1 MDIEASKCK
10 RYSMYQAMCGS
21 EKDIINVIGKENHKN
36 ERYYIEL
43 LTMLEE
49 KYIRI
54 KRTMPKRIE
63 IEKSE
68 IGEIECIHV
77 DYPKRESEIRIISK
91 KEYTEKEIYFTRYI
105 VTNSKFE
112 RKNKYILII
121 VNNGNKAESIA
132 EIEGVKIKSIGRETL
147 DRISERVR
155 RTEIME
161 KKILPEFEKYLHLRL
176 GKQLSN
182 MQELRQREFYDFIEY
197 LKTR

>member
-21 EKDIINVIGKENHKN
+21 EKDIINIIGKENHKN

-54 KRTMPKRIE
+54 KRAMPKKIE
-63 IEKSE
+63 IEKSD

-77 DYPKRESEIRIISK
+77 DYPKRDSEIRIICK

-105 VTNSKFE
+105 VANSKFE
-112 RKNKYILII
+112 RKNKYIVII
-121 VNNGNKAESIA
+121 VNRGKKAESIV
-132 EIEGVKIKSIGRETL
+132 EIDGVKIKSIGRETL

-161 KKILPEFEKYLHLRL
+161 KKILPEFEKYLHIRM

>member
-10 RYSMYQAMCGS
+10 RYNMYQAMCGS
-21 EKDIINVIGKENHKN
+21 EKDIINIIVKENHKN

-54 KRTMPKRIE
+54 KRAMPKRIE
-63 IEKSE
+63 IEKSD

-77 DYPKRESEIRIISK
+77 DYPKRESEIRIICK

-105 VTNSKFE
+105 VANSKFE
-112 RKNKYILII
+112 RKNKYIVII
-121 VNNGNKAESIA
+121 VNDGKKAESIV
-132 EIEGVKIKSIGRETL
+132 EIDGVKIKSIGRETL

-161 KKILPEFEKYLHLRL
+161 KKILPEFEKYLHIRM

>member
-54 KRTMPKRIE
+54 KRAMPKKIE
-63 IEKSE
+63 IEKSD

-77 DYPKRESEIRIISK
+77 DYPKRDSEIRIICK

-132 EIEGVKIKSIGRETL
+132 EIEGVKIKSIGREVL
-147 DRISERVR
+147 ERISERVR

>member
-10 RYSMYQAMCGS
+10 RYNMYQAMCGS
-21 EKDIINVIGKENHKN
+21 EKDIINIIGKENHKN

-54 KRTMPKRIE
+54 KRAMPKRIE
-63 IEKSE
+63 IEKSD

-77 DYPKRESEIRIISK
+77 DYPKRESEIRIICK

-105 VTNSKFE
+105 VANSKFE
-112 RKNKYILII
+112 RKNKYIVII
-121 VNNGNKAESIA
+121 VNDGKKAESIV
-132 EIEGVKIKSIGRETL
+132 EIDGVNIKSIGRETL

-161 KKILPEFEKYLHLRL
+161 KKILPEFEKYLHIRM

>member
-10 RYSMYQAMCGS
+10 RYNMYQAMCGS
-21 EKDIINVIGKENHKN
+21 EKDIINIIGKENHKN

-54 KRTMPKRIE
+54 KRAMPKRIE
-63 IEKSE
+63 IEKSD

-77 DYPKRESEIRIISK
+77 DYPKRESEIRIICK

-105 VTNSKFE
+105 VANSKFE
-112 RKNKYILII
+112 RKNKYIVII
-121 VNNGNKAESIA
+121 VNDGKKAESIV
-132 EIEGVKIKSIGRETL
+132 EIDGVNIKSIGRETL

>member
-10 RYSMYQAMCGS
+10 RYNMYQAMCGS
-21 EKDIINVIGKENHKN
+21 EKDIINIIGKENHKN

-54 KRTMPKRIE
+54 KRAMPKKIE
-63 IEKSE
+63 IEKSD

-77 DYPKRESEIRIISK
+77 DYPKRDSEIRIICK

-105 VTNSKFE
+105 VANSKFE
-112 RKNKYILII
+112 RKNKYIVII
-121 VNNGNKAESIA
+121 VNRGKKAESIV
-132 EIEGVKIKSIGRETL
+132 EIDGVKIKSIGRETL